1 MVKPLI
7 VSRSRESAKEILDEQ
22 AEAWASK
29 PALRKIYSRYFD
41 LVFQSCLPGSTLELG
56 AGSGVLKKCG
66 YSVLSTDL
74 ETTSGIDVVSDA
86 QLLPFRDESFDN
98 IIAIDVF
105 HHIERPV
112 RLLREA
118 RRVLKPGGRLMLLEP
133 GITVVSRCFYDFLH
147 PEPVDMDADPLLD
160 GPIDSRRHPFDANQ
174 GFATVLVTKKRKRL
188 EKVVPGISII
198 EHRWIGSLAY
208 PLSGGFQR
216 WSLVPSALVR
226 PVLALESLLDSTL
239 GRWCG
244 FRLLITLERNL
255 VEH

>member
-1 MVKPLI
+1 MVKPLMI
-7 VSRSRESAKEILDEQ
+7 RRSREPAKEILDEQ
-22 AEAWASK
+22 AKAWASK

-41 LVFQSCLPGSTLELG
+41 LAFQSCLPGSTLELG

-86 QLLPFRDESFDN
+86 QLLPFRDKSFDN
-98 IIAIDVF
+98 IFAIDVF

-118 RRVLKPGGRLMLLEP
+118 CRVLKPGGRLVLLEP
-133 GITVVSRCFYDFLH
+133 GITWTSFWFYNYFH
-147 PEPVDMDADPLLD
+147 PDPVDIDADPLLD
-160 GPIDSRRHPFDANQ
+160 GPIDSKRHPFEANQ
-174 GFATVLVTKKRKRL
+174 GLATVLVTKKKKRL
-188 EKVVPGISII
+188 EEVVPGISII

-208 PLSGGFQR
+208 PLSGGFQS

-226 PVLALESLLDSTL
+226 PALALEWLLDSTL

-255 VEH
+255 IEH

>member
-22 AEAWASK
+22 ARAWSRK
-29 PALRKIYSRYFD
+29 PALRKIYSRYVG
-41 LVFQSCLPGSTLELG
+41 LAFQSCLPGSTLELG

-66 YSVLSTDL
+66 YNVLSTDI

-86 QLLPFRDESFDN
+86 QSLPFRNESFDN
-98 IIAIDVF
+98 IIGVDLF
-105 HHIERPV
+105 HHIGRPV

-118 RRVLKPGGRLMLLEP
+118 RRVLKPGGRLVLLEP
-133 GITVVSRCFYDFLH
+133 GITWMSFWFYSYFH
-147 PEPVDMDADPLLD
+147 PEPVDLDADPLLD
-160 GPIDSRRHPFDANQ
+160 GQLDSTRHPFDANQ
-174 GFATVLVTKKRKRL
+174 GIATVLITQKKKKL
-188 EKVVPGISII
+188 EEVVPGISII
-198 EHRWIGSLAY
+198 DHRWIGSLAY

-226 PVLALESLLDSTL
+226 PILALESLLDFTL

-244 FRLLITLERNL
+244 FRLLITLERN
-255 VEH
+255 